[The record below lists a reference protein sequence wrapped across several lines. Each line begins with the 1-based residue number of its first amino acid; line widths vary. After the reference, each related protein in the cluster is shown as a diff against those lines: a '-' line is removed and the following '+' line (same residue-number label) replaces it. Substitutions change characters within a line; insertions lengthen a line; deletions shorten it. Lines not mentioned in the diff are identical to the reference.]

1 MKKDRIFIHIPKTGG
16 TTLECAI
23 KGTKWMSNS
32 DSFLYRHII
41 HETRSSNA
49 GDIFHPSNFDKY
61 SEYQI
66 YTMLRHPVDRLISEY
81 YFLKDRKE
89 YFSLLKGTPKNLV
102 QYAKHPQTKNSILN
116 FLNGGR
122 MYPKK
127 PVTKSDLSR
136 ITSSIDN
143 LNILVAIFE
152 EFEKSISYFEKELKI
167 KIPKQIDV
175 KRITLNRPSLDEV
188 DAETRKIIVENN
200 ALDIQLYDHC
210 KAKFDQLN
218 VKNKN
223 LNIQKDKYSYV
234 MKYTERFNL
243 MTLYSKSIQFKSRNA
258 KFFNDLNVY
267 LHQQIPFENGKDY
280 VNNWNKILVHAI
292 QDKRPNGSL
301 DAILSDKSEE
311 DPLLTTEKICQYIDS
326 KSKLDTSFTKILLQF
341 NPLEIHV
348 SKTVKKPSSFIG
360 KLFGRK

>member
-23 KGTKWMSNS
+23 KGTKWMTNS

-49 GDIFHPSNFDKY
+49 GDIFYPSNFDKY
-61 SEYQI
+61 KDYQI

-89 YFSLLKGTPKNLV
+89 YFSLLKGNPKNLI
-102 QYAKHPQTKNSILN
+102 QYAKHPQTKNSIVN

-127 PVTKSDLSR
+127 PVTKSDLER
-136 ITSSIDN
+136 IISSIDN

-152 EFEKSISYFEKELKI
+152 EFEKSLTYFERALKI

-188 DAETRKIIVENN
+188 DAETRQIIADNN
-200 ALDIQLYDHC
+200 VLDLKLYDHC

-218 VKNKN
+218 LKQKN
-223 LNIQKDKYSYV
+223 LNIHKDRYSYI

-243 MTLYSKSIQFKSRNA
+243 MTLYSKSVQFKNRNA
-258 KFFNDLNVY
+258 QFFNDLNLY
-267 LHQQIPFENGKDY
+267 LHQQLPFENGKDY
-280 VNNWNKILVHAI
+280 VINWNNFLVKGI
-292 QDKRPNGSL
+292 QSKKPDAAL
-301 DAILSDKSEE
+301 DAILSEMSAE
-311 DPLLTTEKICQYIDS
+311 DPLVTTEKICQLIDARS
-326 KSKLDTSFTKILLQF
+326 KSDSSFSKISLQF
-341 NPLEIHV
+341 KPSEIQI
-348 SKTVKKPSSFIG
+348 SKTLKKSNSFFG